1 MDHTLR
7 GEKQMSDS
15 AVVSGMPLVDTY
27 LVKVTRCKDCRFGW
41 TNAITG
47 DVYCQRDGRH
57 SHEMV
62 FDPDAF
68 CSYGKPRESKEE

>member
-1 MDHTLR
+1 
-7 GEKQMSDS
+7 MSDS
-15 AVVSGMPLVDTY
+15 VVVSGMPLVDTY
-27 LVKVTRCKDCRFGW
+27 LVEVTRCKDCRFGW
-41 TNAITG
+41 TNDITG

-68 CSYGKPRESKEE
+68 CSYGKPKEDKHG

>member
-1 MDHTLR
+1 
-7 GEKQMSDS
+7 MSDS

-27 LVKVTRCKDCRFGW
+27 LVEVTRCKNCRFGW

-68 CSYGKPRESKEE
+68 CSYGKPKEDKHG

>member
-1 MDHTLR
+1 
-7 GEKQMSDS
+7 MSDS
-15 AVVSGMPLVDTY
+15 AVVSGMPLFDTY
-27 LVKVTRCKDCRFGW
+27 LVEVTRCKDCRFGW

-68 CSYGKPRESKEE
+68 CSYGKPKEDKHG

>member
-1 MDHTLR
+1 
-7 GEKQMSDS
+7 MSDS

-27 LVKVTRCKDCRFGW
+27 LVEVTRCKDCRFGW
-41 TNAITG
+41 TNDITG

-68 CSYGKPRESKEE
+68 CSYGKPKEDKHG

>member
-1 MDHTLR
+1 
-7 GEKQMSDS
+7 MSDS

-27 LVKVTRCKDCRFGW
+27 LVEVTRCKDCRFGW
-41 TNAITG
+41 TNGITG

-68 CSYGKPRESKEE
+68 CSYGKPKEDKHG

>member
-1 MDHTLR
+1 
-7 GEKQMSDS
+7 MSDS

-27 LVKVTRCKDCRFGW
+27 LVEVTRCKDCRFGW

-68 CSYGKPRESKEE
+68 CSYGKPKEDKHG